1 MTLIKRFRFKVVASR
16 LWLEYLIFDLI
27 VERVMMKRIITAVA
41 TLLLLASCATVPQGD
56 MALDA
61 KLKTFEPPP
70 PSKAGIYIYRTG
82 GIGTAVKRS
91 LFIDDVRIGD
101 SAPNFYYHRYVDPG
115 VRTVTTNSEMGQ
127 NKAVINAEG
136 GENYY
141 FKAYMTMGLITAGS
155 DVVQVGKEE
164 GQAGVLK
171 SKLAK

>member
-1 MTLIKRFRFKVVASR
+1 MRKAL
-16 LWLEYLIFDLI
+16 LI
-27 VERVMMKRIITAVA
+27 VITA
-41 TLLLLASCATVPQGD
+41 TFLASCATVPQGD
-56 MALDA
+56 PTLDA
-61 KLKTFEPPP
+61 KLKTFAPPP
-70 PSKAGIYIYRTG
+70 ATKAGIYIYRPG

-101 SAPNFYYHRYVDPG
+101 SAPNFYYHRYVEPG

-127 NKAVINAEG
+127 NKAVVNAQG

-155 DVVQVGKEE
+155 DIVQVGSEE
-164 GQAGVLK
+164 GQEGVLN

>member
-1 MTLIKRFRFKVVASR
+1 MKRFIPILLVILFT
-16 LWLEYLIFDLI
+16 
-27 VERVMMKRIITAVA
+27 TA
-41 TLLLLASCATVPQGD
+41 CATVPEGD
-56 MALDA
+56 SSLDA
-61 KLKTFEPPP
+61 KLKTFAPPP
-70 PSKAGIYIYRTG
+70 AEKAGIYIYRTG

-115 VRTVTTNSEMGQ
+115 VRVVATNSEMGQ

-141 FKAYMTMGLITAGS
+141 FKAYMTLGVITAGS
-155 DVVQVGKEE
+155 DIVQVGNDE
-164 GQAGVLK
+164 GQEGVLK

>member
-1 MTLIKRFRFKVVASR
+1 MR
-16 LWLEYLIFDLI
+16 
-27 VERVMMKRIITAVA
+27 RVIGVFA
-41 TLLLLASCATVPQGD
+41 TLLFLASCATVPQGD
-56 MALDA
+56 STLDA

-70 PSKAGIYIYRTG
+70 ATKAGIYIYRSM

-155 DVVQVGKEE
+155 DIVQVGKDE
-164 GQAGVLK
+164 GQIGVSN